1 MHITQFNIK
10 ILLNTTKI
18 TIFKN
23 KIARMNDQSD
33 HFPVLGIQEFNQGT
47 PADCDLLF
55 HELHG
60 ENLLTPHKH
69 DFLSFSYLKEEKVFT
84 I

>member
-1 MHITQFNIK
+1 
-10 ILLNTTKI
+10 
-18 TIFKN
+18 
-23 KIARMNDQSD
+23 MNDQSD

-60 ENLLTPHKH
+60 ERSIDSPINMIFYHSL
-69 DFLSFSYLKEEKVFT
+69 

>member
-1 MHITQFNIK
+1 MFLYGFKIHAHHAIQHKNITKYYKNHY
-10 ILLNTTKI
+10 
-18 TIFKN
+18 FKN
-23 KIARMNDQSD
+23 KIAHMNDQSD

-60 ENLLTPHKH
+60 ERSIDSP
-69 DFLSFSYLKEEKVFT
+69 
-84 I
+84 

>member
-1 MHITQFNIK
+1 
-10 ILLNTTKI
+10 
-18 TIFKN
+18 
-23 KIARMNDQSD
+23 MNDQSD
-33 HFPVLGIQEFNQGT
+33 HFPVLGIQEFNQGI

-60 ENLLTPHKH
+60 ERSIDSPHKH
-69 DFLSFSYLKEEKVFT
+69 DFLLFCYSKMVKVFT

>member
-1 MHITQFNIK
+1 MVLRFMHITQFNIK

-60 ENLLTPHKH
+60 ERSIDSP
-69 DFLSFSYLKEEKVFT
+69 
-84 I
+84 

>member
-1 MHITQFNIK
+1 
-10 ILLNTTKI
+10 
-18 TIFKN
+18 
-23 KIARMNDQSD
+23 MNDQSD

-60 ENLLTPHKH
+60 ERSIDSPINMIFLLSCYSKMV
-69 DFLSFSYLKEEKVFT
+69 KVST